1 MYPAPPIQR
10 PAGRAGAASGPPGHD
25 PGGAV
30 GPGLTGFGV
39 TWYDVLGVLPG
50 AQART
55 IQREYE
61 AKAALL
67 GPGLIA
73 GAPPDVVTAVI
84 RRSAAGLTSCSI
96 TTRLPW
102 RVWAGLR

>member
-10 PAGRAGAASGPPGHD
+10 PAGPAGAASGPPGHD

-30 GPGLTGFGV
+30 GPGIMGFGV

-50 AQART
+50 AEART
-55 IQREYE
+55 IQREYD

-67 GPGLIA
+67 GPGLISGTA
-73 GAPPDVVTAVI
+73 PDVVTKASRGGTLTVQLWHPPA
-84 RRSAAGLTSCSI
+84 RS
-96 TTRLPW
+96 RW
-102 RVWAGLR
+102 